1 MVKPARNSRSGEIL
15 ERASLAL
22 RMNHPGEAE
31 RLASELLRAERGN
44 VLAASLLGQS
54 LLTQNRP
61 GEAITPLEKAARRS
75 GDPSLETL
83 LAIALASSGLRDAA
97 LAQLRKTT
105 ARRPFFPPAF
115 RELASQLAKSG
126 ENEQAIATLETCLA
140 QTPDLVELQM
150 DLGALHL
157 GRNERI
163 RARAALTKALAVAP
177 GRPDVLALLARIML
191 LDGEYASAADAY
203 RQALAER
210 PDDGMTRAEFAVCLM
225 EMGRRDCGEANL
237 RAATRDRPQLLFFA
251 IHSLAAPRH
260 GRFFLRPS
268 AVTKFLQDETRTTL
282 ANL

>member
-1 MVKPARNSRSGEIL
+1 
-15 ERASLAL
+15 
-22 RMNHPGEAE
+22 MNRLGEAE
-31 RLASELLRAERGN
+31 RLASEVLRAERGN

-61 GEAITPLEKAARRS
+61 GEAIAPLEKAARRS

-83 LAIALASSGLRDAA
+83 LAIALASSGQRDAA

-150 DLGALHL
+150 DLAALHL
-157 GRNERI
+157 GRNERV

-177 GRPDVLALLARIML
+177 GRPDVLALLARIMV

-203 RQALAER
+203 RQALAQR
-210 PDDGMTRAEFAVCLM
+210 PDDANDARGVRGLPDGDGPARVTAKPICARRCAIGRSSCLSRSIRWRRPGMAASSCARA
-225 EMGRRDCGEANL
+225 
-237 RAATRDRPQLLFFA
+237 Q
-251 IHSLAAPRH
+251 
-260 GRFFLRPS
+260 
-268 AVTKFLQDETRTTL
+268 
-282 ANL
+282 